1 LTHNTIQLI
10 LKLPDSGIFNF
21 RAGQYINFI
30 LKDGKKC
37 SLSLASL
44 PNKNNTLELQ
54 IRYVDDGYFTDIIFN
69 KMNIGDLVDIEGP
82 LGDFY
87 LRKNNDRPIILIG
100 GGTGFAPLKGFM
112 EQIISEG
119 LPLDIHFFLGS

>member
-1 LTHNTIQLI
+1 
-10 LKLPDSGIFNF
+10 
-21 RAGQYINFI
+21 
-30 LKDGKKC
+30 
-37 SLSLASL
+37 
-44 PNKNNTLELQ
+44 
-54 IRYVDDGYFTDIIFN
+54 
-69 KMNIGDLVDIEGP
+69 MNIGDLVDIEGP

>member
-1 LTHNTIQLI
+1 MTHNTIQLI